1 MSPRRLPARREP
13 FEVTESELSAEANA
27 ILAYARRWGN
37 PFTRAEIV
45 AIAPGAAWDD
55 LSRWPKTIAKRD
67 PIRELV
73 KAKMIEQCGE
83 GETLIPPKRRGQA
96 TIKGTYYLYRL
107 TDRHA
112 VPSLAELLDMLIG
125 ATSAIG
131 GTEGER
137 FNEIRTEILDRFG
150 APR

>member
-27 ILAYARRWGN
+27 ILAYARRLGS

-55 LSRWPKTIAKRD
+55 LSRWPKTLAKRD

-83 GETLIPPKRRGQA
+83 RKTQGAGRHGAWSR
-96 TIKGTYYLYRL
+96 TYYLYAL
-107 TDRHA
+107 TDRYA

-125 ATSAIG
+125 ATSAID

-137 FNEIRTEILDRFG
+137 FNEIRAEILDRFG
-150 APR
+150 TPW